1 MTDPGN
7 QFQYDIRIS
16 VRVRY
21 LAEQSDPAAQI
32 YRHAYTVQIT
42 NTGTIGAQL
51 ISRHWIIQGESD
63 QAQEV
68 RGLGVVGHQ
77 PLLKPGQRFEYTS
90 SSQIPSPTGRM
101 QGSYFF
107 VAEDGTRFDVPIP
120 PFELNARTDG
130 PEAARTPDTDP
141 PAGRTLH

>member
-1 MTDPGN
+1 MTDPGKK
-7 QFQYDIRIS
+7 FQYDIRIS
-16 VRVRY
+16 VRARY
-21 LAEQSDPAAQI
+21 LADQSDPAARI

-51 ISRHWIIQGESD
+51 ISRHWIIQGDSD
-63 QAQEV
+63 EAQEV

-90 SSQIPSPTGRM
+90 SSQIPSATGRM
-101 QGSYFF
+101 VGSYFF

-120 PFELNARTDG
+120 AFELTARTDG
-130 PEAARTPDTDP
+130 KDSGADPEHEP
-141 PAGRTLH
+141 PPGRTLH